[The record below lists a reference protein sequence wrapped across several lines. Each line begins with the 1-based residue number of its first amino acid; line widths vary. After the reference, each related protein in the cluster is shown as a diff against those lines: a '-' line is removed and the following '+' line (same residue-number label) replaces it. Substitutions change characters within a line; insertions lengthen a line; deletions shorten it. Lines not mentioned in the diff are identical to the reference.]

1 MNIKFVVRGLLIAL
15 PVVALLMLAGLA
27 LMVGRVW
34 MGPLPG
40 PTPPP
45 PTILAPRGELPTG
58 PVGLQEWVRVQG
70 EEYHLAGS
78 GFLVRLDGLDGLD
91 GGEILGV
98 TTAHS
103 VLLGDPDRPVERMAM
118 RVAGQADFAV
128 EFDTL
133 CGYPGRPRTGA
144 DMTVDYVLLQTN
156 EPVDPALILAP
167 DPRGAPQPGER
178 VSLWSG
184 QGDGHGGQRV
194 LEGTVQSASDTA
206 VWVVM
211 DDLFVP
217 GLMSGSPFV
226 SQHTGQVV
234 GMAIAASPR
243 RRHMLIGMH
252 PIGSIVGLAESATE
266 FPSLSEFRR

>member
-1 MNIKFVVRGLLIAL
+1 MNTKFILRGLLIAL
-15 PVVALLMLAGLA
+15 PVTVIVTAAGLA
-27 LMVGRVW
+27 FMIARAWV
-34 MGPLPG
+34 GPLPG
-40 PTPPP
+40 PIPPS
-45 PTILAPRGELPTG
+45 PTIDEPRGELPAG
-58 PVGLQEWVRVQG
+58 PVGLQEWVQVRG

-78 GFLVRLDGLDGLD
+78 GFLVRLDGLDG
-91 GGEILGV
+91 GEILGV

-103 VLLGDPDRPVERMAM
+103 ASLGDPDRPVERMAM
-118 RVAGQADFAV
+118 RLAGQADFEV

-133 CGYPGRPRTGA
+133 WGHPGQPRTGE
-144 DMTVDYVLLQTN
+144 DLTVDYVLLRTDG
-156 EPVDPALILAP
+156 PIDPGLILAP

-194 LEGTVQSASDTA
+194 LEGTVQSVSETA

-211 DDLFVP
+211 DELFVP
-217 GLMSGSPFV
+217 GMMSGSPFV

-243 RRHMLIGMH
+243 RRHMLIGLH
-252 PIGSIVGLAESATE
+252 PIGSIAGLAESATA
-266 FPSLSEFRR
+266 FPRLSEFRR